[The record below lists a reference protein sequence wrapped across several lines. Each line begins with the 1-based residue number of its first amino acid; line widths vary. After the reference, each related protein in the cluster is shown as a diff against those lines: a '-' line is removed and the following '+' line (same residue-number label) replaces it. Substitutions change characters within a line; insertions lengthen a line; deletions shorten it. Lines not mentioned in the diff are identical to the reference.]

1 MIDNTFRIAP
11 SWGQAP
17 LAGERDVA
25 DIRMEAGQQ
34 VLSRVLE
41 VETGE
46 VRDSFRAS
54 AVSLALWFTDNW
66 WRLRWEPLGGRYP
79 SPDWRLA
86 HEISSAGSGFN
97 WPPMMMYGTGARVV
111 FGPAFGGR
119 LTTGPIRYL
128 GMDHVH
134 VVAGQHF
141 ETTLDTFIKTTIHG
155 CANAVDGAALMALY
169 RQLQDERADPGVAEW
184 RALEARLG
192 FDPDDAPDGLIEGL
206 AAKQDALG
214 REAVEEAAVAAAGP
228 GAATALSAAVEAA
241 QASDLSVSLDIAGA
255 IDLSKYDQRHPL
267 WRWGEDAAREVRGL
281 LGIGNQPFSGTA
293 FAELLQEP
301 WEKIRTAEATALHLP
316 YAALMRE
323 GSASAKLALAMRPV
337 IYRRFELA
345 RMIGDAIWMGSEAF
359 GVISRSKTDRQKF
372 QRGFAQALLCP
383 FQEVLRY
390 IDAEDPTDEQIV
402 RAARRF
408 EVHESVVR
416 TLLVNK
422 NVLPRETLLDQLE
435 AA

>member
-1 MIDNTFRIAP
+1 MIDNTFRIAA

-25 DIRMEAGQQ
+25 DIRMEAGRE
-34 VLSRVLE
+34 VLSRVLD
-41 VETGE
+41 VGTGE
-46 VRDSFRAS
+46 VRDRFRAS

-86 HEISSAGSGFN
+86 HELSSAGSGFN

-119 LTTGPIRYL
+119 LSSGPIRYL
-128 GMDHVH
+128 EMNHVH
-134 VVAGQHF
+134 VVAGAHF
-141 ETTLDTFIKTTIHG
+141 EATLDAFINTTIHG
-155 CANAVDGAALMALY
+155 CANAVDGAALLALY
-169 RQLQDERADPGVAEW
+169 RQLHDERADPEVADW

-192 FDPDDAPDGLIEGL
+192 FDPDAAPDGLIETL
-206 AAKQDALG
+206 AAKQDFLG

-228 GAATALSAAVEAA
+228 DAAIALNAAVEAT
-241 QASDLSVSLDIAGA
+241 QASGLSVSLDIAGA
-255 IDLSKYDQRHPL
+255 IDLSTYDPRQPL
-267 WRWGEDAAREVRGL
+267 WSWGEDAAREVRRRLGL
-281 LGIGNQPFSGTA
+281 GNEPFGAAA
-293 FAELLQEP
+293 FAELLDQS
-301 WEKIRTAEATALHLP
+301 WDTIRAADATAHNLP

-337 IYRRFELA
+337 VYRRFELA
-345 RMIGDAIWMGSEAF
+345 RVVGDAIWMGAEAF

-390 IDAEDPTDEQIV
+390 IDAEDPTEEQIT

-422 NVLPRETLLDQLE
+422 NVLPRETLLDRLE